1 MCPSCKT
8 SIRAFRKACQRGDES
23 EAMSI
28 AVMDPDVY
36 NKQDVHGGTGLI
48 WTLISELHSLTRWL
62 LAQPGLDTS
71 LHTRKMKTALHG
83 ACSLSSLDWD
93 RDLGAPLD
101 VVIGLVRLSSWET
114 INKKDI
120 KGYTALDYAIQSNHT
135 SAALYLSW
143 LGAECEERNRL
154 SERYFGRRAIK
165 FWGRDAT
172 AQEKLCW
179 AIAANMSYMRPLSQ
193 QHEELD
199 KEELRALAR
208 LFNRHTICRMWGDSS
223 SLLNLAWEKVWHS
236 CPALHTDHRRDAV
249 LPRLTPTSY
258 HNTVNYL
265 AN

>member
-1 MCPSCKT
+1 MYPSCKT
-8 SIRAFRKACQRGDES
+8 SMQAFREACIRGDEI

-28 AVMDPDVY
+28 AEMEPGFHL
-36 NKQDVHGGTGLI
+36 KQDEHGGTALMQS
-48 WTLISELHSLTRWL
+48 LISYLHFLIRWL

-71 LHTRKMKTALHG
+71 LHGHDMETACFDAFLP
-83 ACSLSSLDWD
+83 SLDGD
-93 RDLGAPLD
+93 RDRGAPLD

-114 INKKDI
+114 INKKNID
-120 KGYTALDYAIQSNHT
+120 GSTALDYAILFNHT

-143 LGAECEERNRL
+143 LGAECDERNRFP
-154 SERYFGRRAIK
+154 ERQFGRRAMK

-208 LFNRHTICRMWGDSS
+208 LFNRHNICRMWGDSS